1 MFPIDATYCV
11 SSIASGNRNA
21 AIQKNGVS
29 FRIATRLQESSP
41 RRRHRPRVILVENHG
56 ELVGL
61 VTVKDVLRFTAI
73 HKAASEPSW
82 MECSGIDEVLEE
94 SLKWLSGTL
103 VQILNWSRSLVR

>member
-94 SLKWLSGTL
+94 SLRWLSGTL
-103 VQILNWSRSLVR
+103 VRILDWSK